1 MALNE
6 NDVARVKH
14 VLSLATKMKQEL
26 DLTIRYMSVENG
38 TVKFFTTKDGS
49 GNPAFT
55 FNFPEELFL
64 SQVGTTLV
72 DNFAWS
78 ALTYP
83 NSTNPNLDGKA
94 VLVLAVK
101 GDDKTNPTVNYNF
114 VDVSK
119 LIDIYTPADPS
130 IAINGYSVA
139 VNLSNKDDNILSIV
153 NDGQHNGLYVP
164 KLDAKVDGAVQG
176 NIATFGA
183 SGAIVDSN
191 ITFVSDADFNAALSS
206 IFG

>member
-38 TVKFFTTKDGS
+38 TVSFFTTKDGS
-49 GNPAFT
+49 GTPAFT
-55 FNFPEELFL
+55 FNFPTEYFL
-64 SQVGTTLV
+64 QQVGTGLV
-72 DNFAWS
+72 PNFTWS

-83 NSTNPNLDGKA
+83 NSTNPNLEGKT

-101 GDDKTNPTVNYNF
+101 GDDEPATVKYTF
-114 VDVSK
+114 ADVSD
-119 LIDIYTPADPS
+119 LIDIYAPADPS

-139 VNLSNKDDNILSIV
+139 VNLSDKDDNILSIV

-176 NIATFGA
+176 NFAIFGA
-183 SGAIVDSN
+183 SGAIADSGV
-191 ITFVSDADFNAALSS
+191 TFASDADVNAALSS
-206 IFG
+206 IFA